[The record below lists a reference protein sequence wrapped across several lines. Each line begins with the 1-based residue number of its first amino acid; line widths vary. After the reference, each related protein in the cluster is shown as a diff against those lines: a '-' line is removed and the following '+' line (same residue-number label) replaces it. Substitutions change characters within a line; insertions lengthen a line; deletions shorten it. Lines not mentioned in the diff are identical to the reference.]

1 MIEINL
7 LPEEERKRK
16 RKEAGLP
23 ALSLKVPA
31 NLSFFVGVGAAV
43 VLLVIILILHFS
55 QVGSIKTLNGKIT
68 EKKAELKKLQEEVA
82 KVETMKQ
89 KEELINKKIQTIK
102 TLIVDKFAY
111 AKTMDV
117 FSQALPDYLWID
129 ELTIKNKK
137 VVIKGRTFSNLMIT
151 DFMVNLKKQTD
162 YFDAVTL
169 KGITNKPE
177 GGYDIISFEINCTY
191 KQ

>member
-31 NLSFFVGVGAAV
+31 NLSFFVGLGAAV
-43 VLLVIILILHFS
+43 VLLVVVLILHFS
-55 QVGSIKTLNGKIT
+55 QVGSIKTLNTKIS

-117 FSQALPDYLWID
+117 FSQSLPDYLWID
-129 ELTIKNKK
+129 ELTIKSKK

-151 DFMVNLKKQTD
+151 DFMMNLKKQTD

-169 KGITNKPE
+169 KVITNKPE

>member
-16 RKEAGLP
+16 RKDAGLP
-23 ALSLKVPA
+23 SVSLRIPA
-31 NLSFFVGVGAAV
+31 NLTFFVGIGIAAV
-43 VLLVIILILHFS
+43 LLIVVFILHFS
-55 QVGSIKTLNGKIT
+55 QVGSVKKLNGKIL
-68 EKKAELKKLQEEVA
+68 EKKTELKKLQEEVA

-89 KEELINKKIQTIK
+89 KEDLINKKIETIK
-102 TLIVDKFAY
+102 TLIVNKFAY
-111 AKTMDV
+111 AKTMDI
-117 FSQALPDYLWID
+117 FSQSLPDYLWID

-137 VVIKGRTFSNLMIT
+137 VVIKGKTFSNLMIT

-162 YFDAVTL
+162 YFDAVVL

-177 GGYDIISFEINCTY
+177 GGYDIITFEINCNY